1 MDSSSSDR
9 TLPPGLR
16 GDRHVELVGRRRG
29 AWGRRIGL
37 GVLLAGVLVGLG
49 NGFGQASSTT
59 SQAAPAATLRVRAP
73 ARVRGGLL
81 FQVRIDVV
89 ARRPLAQP
97 KLVLGPG
104 WNDGLTINTIEP
116 SPAGEASRGGRLVL
130 TFASMQPGDMLTLW
144 IDYQVNPTHVGT
156 TAQEVEL
163 DDRNAV
169 LVGVH
174 RTLTVFP

>member
-1 MDSSSSDR
+1 MDSSAPDR
-9 TLPPGLR
+9 ALPPGLLR
-16 GDRHVELVGRRRG
+16 DRHVELVGRHRG

-37 GVLLAGVLVGLG
+37 GVLLAGILVGLG

-59 SQAAPAATLRVRAP
+59 SQDAPAATLRVRGP

-89 ARRPLAQP
+89 ARRALTQP

-130 TFASMQPGDMLTLW
+130 TFDSLQPGESLTLW
-144 IDYQVNPTHVGT
+144 LEYQANPTHVGT
-156 TAQEVEL
+156 TAQDLEL
-163 DDRNAV
+163 DDRNTV
-169 LVGVH
+169 LAAVH
-174 RTLTVFP
+174 RSLTVFP